1 MKRSSY
7 SYVSKSASSSAGN
20 GLSAKRPLAVRGIMP
35 THQSDNSLNSH
46 NTGGS
51 GNAVGAG
58 TFGAAEDTT
67 RASLNDERPS
77 AGSAAGLDAS
87 LQVEPELAVEAPA
100 QVSTSVPASLLA
112 SIEVITPMARGP
124 GGASRGA
131 VSSTRLSS
139 STPAAEATTIITVAT
154 GGDEGNVD
162 TEEFVTSSSIEPI
175 SVPETPQSS
184 TEDVGEPSAL
194 QSEDAFQVTGEADA
208 EATTPLEPSSS
219 NALRRAATTY
229 SALASA
235 PEAISPLMSTTA
247 VCGVLLLVLGDAYHY
262 LNQRYKSEL
271 YAAYN
276 GSLKQ
281 RYPFSAHSES
291 DVAIADFREFFKAQG
306 IAERFFDGY
315 LKPFVSGSAGQ
326 YQLRRVDG
334 RGLPLS
340 REFLLQMSHVQTI
353 RRSFFAENPN
363 EPKVLFKLEPY
374 SLDSSLGRANFRF
387 GSEQMEYRHGPI
399 VQTAFSWPAEANEGR
414 TSLVVEELGGRKVGI
429 EKNTGPWSL
438 FRLLDLMS
446 VDYHSGRDVL
456 MLKADLG
463 GLRANYL
470 LHSQRSP
477 NPFDLDQLRSFK
489 LPATL

>member
-100 QVSTSVPASLLA
+100 QVSTTVPASLLA

-139 STPAAEATTIITVAT
+139 STPAAEATTTTVAT

-208 EATTPLEPSSS
+208 DATTPLEPSEHSS
-219 NALRRAATTY
+219 EYNHTATEESAGDY
-229 SALASA
+229 SADVSHDGD
-235 PEAISPLMSTTA
+235 EEDFQVMSDRGAGHSNRHYRVKRSVDPTT
-247 VCGVLLLVLGDAYHY
+247 LQF
-262 LNQRYKSEL
+262 NE
-271 YAAYN
+271 
-276 GSLKQ
+276 
-281 RYPFSAHSES
+281 
-291 DVAIADFREFFKAQG
+291 
-306 IAERFFDGY
+306 
-315 LKPFVSGSAGQ
+315 Q
-326 YQLRRVDG
+326 YD
-334 RGLPLS
+334 
-340 REFLLQMSHVQTI
+340 
-353 RRSFFAENPN
+353 
-363 EPKVLFKLEPY
+363 
-374 SLDSSLGRANFRF
+374 
-387 GSEQMEYRHGPI
+387 GSEQSTPVSKHR
-399 VQTAFSWPAEANEGR
+399 SPAL
-414 TSLVVEELGGRKVGI
+414 SLNSEEVKAGVAAMLEEQVRKVEQGGAGSGVG
-429 EKNTGPWSL
+429 EEMEGVPEPASPVVYQSYPSSGKNEAWI
-438 FRLLDLMS
+438 
-446 VDYHSGRDVL
+446 
-456 MLKADLG
+456 
-463 GLRANYL
+463 
-470 LHSQRSP
+470 
-477 NPFDLDQLRSFK
+477 
-489 LPATL
+489 